1 MVFDSETSK
10 KCNLKLSKDYKSNRI
25 DYSIIT
31 EEENPFSELPMIK
44 RCLDFLYISYFEV
57 EENEADDYIVSIVYQ
72 KKEYEFII
80 VSTDTDFFQLLD
92 GNTYV
97 YLSRGKQSILYGVVE
112 FQNKYTISPREYV
125 LFKFLVGDK
134 ADHILGVLGI
144 GKVTAAKI
152 VQSSMQEYCR
162 ENENTQFCKLLKE
175 YSLRI
180 ATNQKLIVLDKH
192 LGIHKIS
199 FQPLS
204 SILLSY
210 KTYEIIYVAG

>member
-1 MVFDSETSK
+1 
-10 KCNLKLSKDYKSNRI
+10 
-25 DYSIIT
+25 
-31 EEENPFSELPMIK
+31 
-44 RCLDFLYISYFEV
+44 
-57 EENEADDYIVSIVYQ
+57 
-72 KKEYEFII
+72 
-80 VSTDTDFFQLLD
+80 
-92 GNTYV
+92 
-97 YLSRGKQSILYGVVE
+97 
-112 FQNKYTISPREYV
+112 
-125 LFKFLVGDK
+125 
-134 ADHILGVLGI
+134 
-144 GKVTAAKI
+144 
-152 VQSSMQEYCR
+152 MQEYCR